1 MTMKKTVLTLLAL
14 LATSSLHAIAG
25 SGLEALPLAAGRAL
39 PGCSVGT
46 VPFINASGVVECDAD
61 YSGFTLEDSTITM
74 TSAGGSTAI
83 ETYGRRQA
91 YVYNGSNPNELNA
104 GLWIDYFYNQSG
116 SVGTAHGIGLF
127 VRNHGALSNT
137 VFQAAIEGNTL
148 CTSTQPF
155 AYCGALIAHTKGDT
169 QANGSPFP
177 IGSLFFGVDSRIDI
191 TSDGFGS
198 VASNSGTVMH
208 FRPDPGSL
216 GGADGMKFG
225 WYSTD
230 MTLQMVQGGNFFKL
244 NTSSAAVGGGTLN
257 LAGSCGGTIVLTST
271 AAVTMNVTTLFNAP
285 SSSLTNGTFNEGCEV
300 GIMNMNLVGGR
311 TITFND
317 TTDFFPIVAAPV
329 AVGPLGGYMKI
340 KSVPSAGVWNQIQ
353 AITK

>member
-1 MTMKKTVLTLLAL
+1 MKKTALTLLAL
-14 LATSSLHAIAG
+14 LAPVALRAIGG
-25 SGLEALPLAAGRAL
+25 SGLESLPLAAGRAL
-39 PGCSVGT
+39 PGCSAGT
-46 VPFINASGVVECDAD
+46 VPFINSSGVIECDAD
-61 YSGFTLEDSTITM
+61 YAGFTLEDSTITM

-177 IGSLFFGVDSRIDI
+177 NASLFFGVDSRIDI
-191 TSDGFGS
+191 TSDGFGTTPS
-198 VASNSGTVMH
+198 LSGTVMH
-208 FRPDPGSL
+208 FRPDPGSI

-225 WYSTD
+225 YYSTD
-230 MTLQMVQGGNFFKL
+230 TTLQMVQAGNFFKL
-244 NTSSAAVGGGTLN
+244 DVSSAVNGGATLDLSKACGGTLV
-257 LAGSCGGTIVLTST
+257 ITST
-271 AAVTMNVTTLFNAP
+271 AAITLNATTLFTAP
-285 SSSLTNGTFNEGCEV
+285 SSNESNGTFNAGCEV
-300 GIMNMNLVGGR
+300 GIENFNLVGGR

-317 TTDFFPIVAAPV
+317 TADFVPIVAAPV
-329 AVGPLGGYMKI
+329 VLGPLGGYMKI
-340 KSVPSAGVWNQIQ
+340 KSTPSAGVWNLIQ
-353 AITK
+353 AATK